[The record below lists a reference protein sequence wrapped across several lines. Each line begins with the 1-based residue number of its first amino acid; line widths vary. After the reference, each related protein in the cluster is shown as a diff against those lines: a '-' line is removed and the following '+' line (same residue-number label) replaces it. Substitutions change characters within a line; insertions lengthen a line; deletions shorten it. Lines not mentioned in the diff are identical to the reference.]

1 MQGFVPQSTD
11 FLCTKELKMYRN
23 INDGQFS
30 IYDFILP
37 FGGHLKE
44 DNRWVQLRNMIDWQ
58 MIDEEYSGISGTKL
72 PGRRHILLLLLSAH
86 CISSGGWD

>member
-1 MQGFVPQSTD
+1 MQGFVRQGLD

-37 FGGHLKE
+37 SGGHLKE
-44 DNRWVQLRNMIDWQ
+44 DNR
-58 MIDEEYSGISGTKL
+58 
-72 PGRRHILLLLLSAH
+72 
-86 CISSGGWD
+86 

>member
-1 MQGFVPQSTD
+1 MQGFVRQVLD
-11 FLCTKELKMYRN
+11 FLCIKEPKMYRN

-44 DNRWVQLRNMIDWQ
+44 DNRWVQLRI
-58 MIDEEYSGISGTKL
+58 
-72 PGRRHILLLLLSAH
+72 
-86 CISSGGWD
+86 